1 MATQATI
8 LLVEDNPDDERLAVR
23 ALRRANI
30 SAEILIAR
38 NGEEALA
45 TVFNANCLPIVMIL
59 DLSTGQKFNGVEK
72 G

>member
-1 MATQATI
+1 MAMQATI

-38 NGEEALA
+38 N
-45 TVFNANCLPIVMIL
+45 
-59 DLSTGQKFNGVEK
+59 
-72 G
+72 